1 MGFDAIS
8 QWLFPNFLTDTHIV
22 FTITDVLVRAAV
34 TVTDPCDDKSE
45 WERRA
50 ADGSQEGS
58 FSSDEVFDC
67 FWPQLSC
74 LVEFQNY
81 AWQNVV
87 TLDKFAQFYY

>member
-1 MGFDAIS
+1 M
-8 QWLFPNFLTDTHIV
+8 V
-22 FTITDVLVRAAV
+22 KAAF
-34 TVTDPCDDKSE
+34 TVTDLCDDKCE
-45 WERRA
+45 GERRT

-58 FSSDEVFDC
+58 FYSDEVFDC

-87 TLDKFAQFYY
+87 TLDNFAQFYY